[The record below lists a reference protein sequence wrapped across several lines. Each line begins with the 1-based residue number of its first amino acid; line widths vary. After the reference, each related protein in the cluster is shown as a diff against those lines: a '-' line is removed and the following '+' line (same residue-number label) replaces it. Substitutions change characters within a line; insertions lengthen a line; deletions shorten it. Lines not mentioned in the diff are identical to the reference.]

1 MHHRTTI
8 IGNLGADP
16 EIKYLPSG
24 GAAAN
29 FSIAVNE
36 KWKDKQTGE
45 QKEHTEWYR
54 CNAYGKLAELIGE
67 YRKKG
72 DLVYVEGRNRTR
84 SWETDSGEKRF
95 MTELNVDTMRGLSGR
110 RSAGGDTQGQGQGQG
125 DKPGQPGPGTP
136 GPDDFDDDI
145 PF

>member
-16 EIKYLPSG
+16 EIKYMPSG
-24 GAAAN
+24 SAAAN
-29 FSIAVNE
+29 FTVAVNE
-36 KWKDKQTGE
+36 KWKDKQSGE
-45 QKEHTEWYR
+45 KREHTEWYR
-54 CNAYGKLAELIGE
+54 CSAYGKLAELIGE

-72 DLVYVEGRNRTR
+72 DLVYIEGRHRTR
-84 SWETDSGEKRF
+84 QYEQNGETRYI
-95 MTELNVDTMRGLSGR
+95 TEVHVDTMRGLSGA
-110 RSAGGDTQGQGQGQG
+110 RSAGSGTQGQGQGPEQ
-125 DKPGQPGPGTP
+125 KPAQPEPGAP